1 MYVGIDVSKDRLDV
15 ASLGDGALAPFH
27 VSRDEKGLAELT
39 AKLKPLGVEL
49 IVLEATG
56 GYERAVAVALAAAKL
71 PAAVVN
77 PRQVRD
83 FARATGKLAKTDG
96 IDAAILARF
105 AEAVKPQVQ
114 KLPDALSIQLDAML
128 TRRAQLVQMLAAEKN
143 RRGSVLVMRLPV
155 RSKNVEKSLEMH
167 IKSLEKLIADL
178 ETDIDEVIKNSP
190 VWREHEDLLRSVPG
204 VGPTVAR
211 VLIGY
216 LPELGQLNR
225 QQIAA
230 LVGVAPFNHD
240 SGKRIGKRA
249 VWGGRAHV
257 RSVLYMAAVTAIQ
270 FNQDLK
276 AFYRRLVTAGKPSK
290 LALTAVMRKML
301 VCLNAM
307 MRDRASWSPRLPA
320 SLETQVLGG

>member
-15 ASLGDGALAPFH
+15 ASFGEGAFAPFQ
-27 VSRDEKGLAELT
+27 VGRDEKGLSELISR
-39 AKLKPLGVEL
+39 LKAHSIEL

-56 GYERAVAVALAAAKL
+56 GYERAVATALAAAKL
-71 PAAVVN
+71 QPAVVN

-96 IDAAILARF
+96 IDAAVLAQF

-114 KLPDALSIQLDAML
+114 PLPDALSMQLDEML

-143 RRGSVLVMRLPV
+143 RRASVLVMRNPTQ
-155 RSKNVEKSLEMH
+155 SKRVAKSLDSH
-167 IKSLEKLIADL
+167 IQSLEKLIAEL
-178 ETDIDEVIKNSP
+178 EDDIDSTIKNSP

-204 VGPTVAR
+204 VGPTLAG

-216 LPELGQLNR
+216 LPELGTLNR
-225 QQIAA
+225 RQIAA
-230 LVGVAPFNHD
+230 LVGVAPFNRD
-240 SGKRIGKRA
+240 SGKSTGKRA
-249 VWGGRAHV
+249 IWGGRAHI
-257 RSVLYMAAVTAIQ
+257 RSVLYMAAVAAIRC
-270 FNQDLK
+270 NSDLK
-276 AFYRRLVTAGKPSK
+276 AFYRRLLAAGKAKK
-290 LALTAVMRKML
+290 LALTAVMRKLL

-320 SLETQVLGG
+320 